1 MVALPSRPRE
11 PCAPG
16 MISFSFCT
24 LERRWQ
30 EFCNLTNDKKL
41 QGSLKFEH
49 GFLPWQ
55 LLISSEVQ
63 HARSSYTALHGELGL
78 SPVAPAW
85 VLTPASLPASGILV
99 CGNPLPRAPDFFV
112 PQPEG
117 QPPQDISLGTP
128 SLPSNSLPST
138 CKSLV
143 NQKKDVLES

>member
-1 MVALPSRPRE
+1 MHGLATQPSME
-11 PCAPG
+11 NWA
-16 MISFSFCT
+16 SH
-24 LERRWQ
+24 LW
-30 EFCNLTNDKKL
+30 
-41 QGSLKFEH
+41 H
-49 GFLPWQ
+49 
-55 LLISSEVQ
+55 LL
-63 HARSSYTALHGELGL
+63 G
-78 SPVAPAW
+78 
-85 VLTPASLPASGILV
+85 VLTPAALPASGILV